1 MTLRGT
7 VSRAVCRNCWTW
19 YVNGETVCP
28 QCRVPLMVA
37 DDGAPAFTAGGSTA
51 PAQTSP
57 PTVPGMAVPT
67 TPGAFNWMRLLP
79 VAGIAAV
86 LVIAIAVL
94 ASLNLGGPATASD
107 GSFSVKNPGGWHP
120 TTFSFVDGR
129 RVVLALEARKNGGR
143 SEFAVA
149 DFGQQ
154 VPLNQIAANWDQV
167 VASGNLN
174 QLGQLGSLSSTTIGG
189 APALIVDIEGT
200 QWSGQLGFVDYGNTT
215 YIVALVSTPGQF
227 QQMRNSDF
235 ATMLSSWQWL
245 R

>member
-1 MTLRGT
+1 MPLRGT

-19 YVNGETVCP
+19 YLNGETICP

-51 PAQTSP
+51 PAQSST
-57 PTVPGMAVPT
+57 PT
-67 TPGAFNWMRLLP
+67 TPGIAPPTTPGGFNWMRVLP
-79 VAGIAAV
+79 VAGIAAALAV
-86 LVIAIAVL
+86 GIAVL

-120 TTFSFVDGR
+120 TTFSLIDGR
-129 RVVLALEARKNGGR
+129 RVVLALETLKNGGKA
-143 SEFAVA
+143 EFAVA

-154 VPLNQIAANWDQV
+154 VPLNNIAANWDQV

-174 QLGQLGSLSSTTIGG
+174 HLGRLGSLSSTTVGG

-200 QWSGQLGFVDYGNTT
+200 QWSGQLAFVDYGNTT

-227 QQMRNSDF
+227 AKFRDTDF

>member
-1 MTLRGT
+1 M
-7 VSRAVCRNCWTW
+7 SRAVCRNCWTW
-19 YVNGETVCP
+19 YLNGETVCP

-37 DDGAPAFTAGGSTA
+37 DDGAPAFTAGGYPA
-51 PAQTSP
+51 PAQNST
-57 PTVPGMAVPT
+57 PT
-67 TPGAFNWMRLLP
+67 TPGIASPTTPGGFNWMRVLP
-79 VAGIAAV
+79 AAGIAAV
-86 LVIAIAVL
+86 LVIGIAVL

-120 TTFSFVDGR
+120 TTFSLIDGR
-129 RVVLALEARKNGGR
+129 RVVLALETVKNGGKA
-143 SEFAVA
+143 EFAVA

-154 VPLNQIAANWDQV
+154 VPLNNIAANWDQV

-174 QLGQLGSLSSTTIGG
+174 HLGHLGSLSSTTVGG
-189 APALIVDIEGT
+189 APALIVNIEGT
-200 QWSGQLGFVDYGNTT
+200 QWSGQLAFVDYGNTT

-227 QQMRNSDF
+227 AKFRDTDF